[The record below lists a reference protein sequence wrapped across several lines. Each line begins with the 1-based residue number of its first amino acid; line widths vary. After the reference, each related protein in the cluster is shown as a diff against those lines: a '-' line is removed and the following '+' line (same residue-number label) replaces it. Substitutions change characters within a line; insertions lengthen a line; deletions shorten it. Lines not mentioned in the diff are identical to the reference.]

1 MWNPGKNL
9 TRPSGAVSCI
19 SARMLL
25 VAHAVT
31 PQPWYTNTTIWI
43 VVAGWTA
50 AQFIKFLTA
59 LAREGRIDFT
69 YFMSTGGMPSAHS
82 ASVGAL
88 ATSVGI
94 RGGFDTTVFATAL
107 LFACIVMFDAQSV
120 RRAAGHQARLL
131 NQIVDE
137 LFKHHH
143 LSQDKLAELLGH
155 TRLEVLMGMLLGI
168 LVGVIGHQIVA

>member
-1 MWNPGKNL
+1 MSFVIA
-9 TRPSGAVSCI
+9 TA
-19 SARMLL
+19 
-25 VAHAVT
+25 
-31 PQPWYTNTTIWI
+31 QPWYTNTTIWI
-43 VVAGWTA
+43 VIAGWTA
-50 AQFIKFLTA
+50 AQFVKFITA

-94 RGGFDTTVFATAL
+94 RSGFDSTVFATAL

-120 RRAAGHQARLL
+120 RRAADHQAKLL

-137 LFKHHH
+137 LLKDHH
-143 LSQDKLAELLGH
+143 LSQEKLAELLGH
-155 TRLEVLMGMLLGI
+155 TRIEVFMGMLLGVV
-168 LVGVIGHQIVA
+168 VGIVGHQIAGG